1 MPKNEF
7 IFGRIGPD
15 KRALLINVSAFADSG
30 NFWVRR
36 NVSMAG
42 KAIVERSYGREILRR
57 IVVSRG
63 CRGSPKPQIPL
74 RCGMTTKKRASSSPM
89 DIRLER

>member
-1 MPKNEF
+1 
-7 IFGRIGPD
+7 
-15 KRALLINVSAFADSG
+15 
-30 NFWVRR
+30 
-36 NVSMAG
+36 MAG
-42 KAIVERSYGREILRR
+42 TAIVERSYGREILRR